1 MEERNANAVA
11 CLIMKLHITIPVS
24 TLKMLELLKLM
35 ISACAFPHD
44 TAEGNLFTRIHGNQ
58 SYMGMPVKPIVVT
71 LGLEVV
77 KPINLQ
83 KKLKAPSAPF
93 VSGQPY
99 DYPMANLSTRWV
111 NNAAMLKH
119 NSYTDGSAVRAI
131 VLRSQK
137 QLPGIS
143 FAAGFFCAPPCQSF
157 LFAVF
162 IVYTNS
168 GAGITLS
175 VNGMAQVIWSAN
187 RASLVGENATIELTG
202 DGNLVLHEA
211 NGRLVWSSNTSVQLV
226 AGMEITE
233 HGNLVLFDQRNATV
247 WQSFDHPTDV
257 LVPGQSL
264 LQGMKLRANTS
275 TTNWTESKLY
285 MTVLPDGLYGYVGS
299 KPPQLY
305 YTYLVDTNK
314 SRKDPTR
321 VTFTNGSLNIFLQST
336 QAGKPEAII
345 ALPEAKSIQYI
356 RLEYDGH
363 LRLYEWSDEKWT
375 MVSDVIKKYPDDCA
389 FPTVCGEYGI
399 CAGGQCICPL
409 QTNTSSGYF
418 HPVDERKANLGCA
431 PMNPISCQEKQN
443 HQFLTLTDVSYFDGS
458 QTIANA
464 KNREDCKQDCLK
476 NCSCRAVM
484 FRLIGFCVE
493 KSNRILVYEYMPRG
507 SLDKWIYYRHNNT
520 PLDWNTRCRII
531 LDIAKGLCYLHE
543 ECRRKIAH
551 LDIKPQNILLDEN
564 FNAKLADFGLSK
576 LMDRDQSKVMTVM
589 RGTPGYLA
597 PEWLTSQITEKVD
610 VYSFGVVL
618 MEIISGRKNI
628 DFSQPEES
636 VQLIK
641 LLCEKA
647 QNNQLIDMVDK
658 HSNDMISRQ
667 EEVIQM
673 MKLAMWCLQ
682 NDSCQ
687 RPSMSMVVKS
697 CLLKAIHR
705 YILLHL
711 LHQYYL
717 VQDEMGG

>member
-375 MVSDVIKKYPDDCA
+375 MCA
-389 FPTVCGEYGI
+389 EST
-399 CAGGQCICPL
+399 
-409 QTNTSSGYF
+409 GYVQ
-418 HPVDERKANLGCA
+418 VDNASVLFRLILVQPNYCKC
-431 PMNPISCQEKQN
+431 EKQRGLQARLLEELLLQGCN
-443 HQFLTLTDVSYFDGS
+443 VQKLGEGGFGSVFEGKISEERVAVKCLESARQGNKEFLAEVETIGS
-458 QTIANA
+458 IEHIN
-464 KNREDCKQDCLK
+464 L
-476 NCSCRAVM
+476 V
-484 FRLIGFCVE
+484 RLIGFCVE